1 MPKRTLMSQI
11 FKKLAVKIFS
21 IQLRIRIEMAFG
33 MLVTKWGVL
42 QKPLKIP
49 LRKIPKVFLACC
61 MLHNYCI
68 DERLESQGI
77 PRIRKMYERNGVTLG
92 YIPSDVGVI
101 SREGDSQLRR
111 VLVAK
116 VHENCLC
123 RPNYNQ
129 LRRKFEDDR
138 RKMYTS
144 DLI

>member
-1 MPKRTLMSQI
+1 MTSLGI
-11 FKKLAVKIFS
+11 IFS

-61 MLHNYCI
+61 MLHNFCI
-68 DERLESQGI
+68 NERLESQGI
-77 PRIRKMYERNGVTLG
+77 CQIKKMYEKNGVMLG
-92 YIPSDVGVI
+92 YIPSDIGVI
-101 SREGDSQLRR
+101 SWEGDSQLRR

-116 VHENCLC
+116 VHKNCLC
-123 RPNYNQ
+123 RPSTNQ
-129 LRRKFEDDR
+129 LRRKFEESR
-138 RKMYTS
+138 QNMYTS